1 MDIYGSFWS
10 IISDDIEMDRA
21 VFDNLEMDLRTFS
34 SLKEI
39 VWKLDID
46 IYVLLIKMKGENYR
60 NRRKLQRSWW
70 NVECF
75 SMDLNFDYLILM
87 HVIRFLNFTIFY
99 QLAITIYNFGVCTL
113 IIRDFLHLIIVY
125 TVIFKYIYENFLA
138 INSTM
143 NNLTSK

>member
-46 IYVLLIKMKGENYR
+46 IYVLLIKMKGTNIETVENF
-60 NRRKLQRSWW
+60 NGLGGML
-70 NVECF
+70 NVLFE
-75 SMDLNFDYLILM
+75 SLILM
-87 HVIRFLNFTIFY
+87 HVIKFLNFTIIY
-99 QLAITIYNFGVCTL
+99 QLAITTYNFSVCTL
-113 IIRDFLHLIIVY
+113 IIKWFFCILSLYTLSFINILMKTFLQ
-125 TVIFKYIYENFLA
+125 K
-138 INSTM
+138 NSTI
-143 NNLTSK
+143 NNI

>member
-75 SMDLNFDYLILM
+75 SMDLNFYYLILM

-113 IIRDFLHLIIVY
+113 IIKGFSASYHCIHSH
-125 TVIFKYIYENFLA
+125 F
-138 INSTM
+138 
-143 NNLTSK
+143 